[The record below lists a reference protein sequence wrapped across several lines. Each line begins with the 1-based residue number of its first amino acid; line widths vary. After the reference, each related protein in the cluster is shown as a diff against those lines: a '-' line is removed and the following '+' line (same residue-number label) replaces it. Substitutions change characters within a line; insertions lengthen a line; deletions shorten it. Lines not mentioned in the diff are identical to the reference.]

1 MSNVLKLIDQFFDL
15 ATTTLMDEGKRFV
28 QAKAVAAWIKTLKG
42 LRKIVLGYFVSLIA
56 VIVLTAVTMV
66 LALHSLYQMQ
76 TYGTLSFDI
85 PILTC
90 IGLLTFTIAIVF
102 ILLRE
107 SSWLKAFGVNE
118 QMREMAMKSEMGKSV
133 ISNTT
138 NEEIQQQKLRKMLE
152 EILDERL
159 GQHVGVQS
167 PSSQDKDRPETPN

>member
-1 MSNVLKLIDQFFDL
+1 MSNILKLIDQFFNL
-15 ATTTLMDEGKRFV
+15 ATAALMDEGKWFIQTR
-28 QAKAVAAWIKTLKG
+28 AVAAWIKALKG

-66 LALHSLYQMQ
+66 LALHSLFQMQ

-90 IGLLTFTIAIVF
+90 LGLLTFTIAIVF

-107 SSWLKAFGVNE
+107 SSWLKAFGVSE
-118 QMREMAMKSEMGKSV
+118 QMREMAMKSETEKSV
-133 ISNTT
+133 ISNAA
-138 NEEIQQQKLRKMLE
+138 NDEIQQQKLRKMLE

-159 GQHVGVQS
+159 RQHIGYQA
-167 PSSQDKDRPETPN
+167 PSSQDKGTPETPN